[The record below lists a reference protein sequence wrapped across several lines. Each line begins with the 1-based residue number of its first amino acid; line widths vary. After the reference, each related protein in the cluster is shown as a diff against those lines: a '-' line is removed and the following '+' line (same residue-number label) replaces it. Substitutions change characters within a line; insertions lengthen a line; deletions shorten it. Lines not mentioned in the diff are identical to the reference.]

1 MTYTVP
7 SDSVGRAR
15 DPPRAAPGIA
25 DPTHKK
31 PPTRADPVEGRRG
44 LGSPDLVRVERPSD
58 RGDVRE
64 QSPHHKA
71 ENDVRDRAHDLP
83 LTRSISTLPVS
94 RASTHR
100 VASSFASA
108 PIGRTISAAR
118 TACRVRRFGSSAVI
132 RVRPRRNNTRSVVLY
147 LSIVPMFSLSFA
159 SWSGSSPTRM
169 IPQERGSC
177 QPHRLG
183 SLSRVVFLSDR
194 LSLSALSRV
203 VSPLLSRR
211 AESWPGRVKAGTPR
225 RFARIPGS
233 GRPRRSRRGYLLNMT
248 SIFGGHVLTILIRL

>member
-15 DPPRAAPGIA
+15 GPPRVAPGIA

-31 PPTRADPVEGRRG
+31 PPTRADPVEGKRG
-44 LGSPDLVRVERPSD
+44 LGSLDLVRVEGPPD
-58 RGDVRE
+58 RGDVGD

-71 ENDVRDRAHDLP
+71 ENDVHNRAHDLP
-83 LTRSISTLPVS
+83 SS
-94 RASTHR
+94 RALTQS

-108 PIGRTISAAR
+108 PIGRTINAAR
-118 TACRVRRFGSSAVI
+118 TACRVRRFGSSAVM
-132 RVRPRRNNTRSVVLY
+132 RARPRRNKTRSVVLY

-159 SWSGSSPTRM
+159 SWLGSSPARM

-177 QPHRLG
+177 QPHRSG
-183 SLSRVVFLSDR
+183 SLSRVVSLSDR
-194 LSLSALSRV
+194 LSLSSLSRV

-211 AESWPGRVKAGTPR
+211 AEGGPGRVKVGTPR